1 MIASPVA
8 TLTGKSG
15 FVPGHQVTLLQNGEA
30 FFPAIEQA
38 FDRARFEIYLVTYIY
53 ADDSTGRRIAVALK
67 RAVLRG
73 VRVYVVIDGYGAS
86 DLPEPLRDQMRKD
99 GIELRIFRPGISP
112 WTLRRKRLRRMHRK
126 IVVVDREI
134 AFVGGINIVDDRAAT
149 RETSPRYDYAVAIK
163 GPLVEAV
170 RNSTVQLW
178 SLVAGRGGR
187 HRVGRTAEL
196 PVSTFCEGSMRA
208 AFLLRD
214 NFRHRRDI
222 ESAYLQAISQAQT
235 EIILAQAYFFPG
247 FKFRHALINAAQ
259 RGVKVVLLLQG
270 KLENF
275 IEHHARR
282 AIYGNLLDAG
292 VEIHEYQ
299 RNYLHAKVGVID
311 GHWATVGSS
320 NIDPFSLLLSYEA
333 NLVVDDTVF
342 GAALTESLTVSITS
356 DSQQILRSNWEQ
368 QSLAIRFV
376 NWLCYGLLRLMT
388 EISGYDS
395 ENSRTHDLTDF
406 KDP

>member
-38 FDRARFEIYLVTYIY
+38 FDRARLEIYLVTYIY

-126 IVVVDREI
+126 IVVVDRES

-178 SLVAGRGGR
+178 SLVAGRGG
-187 HRVGRTAEL
+187 
-196 PVSTFCEGSMRA
+196 
-208 AFLLRD
+208 
-214 NFRHRRDI
+214 
-222 ESAYLQAISQAQT
+222 AIVW
-235 EIILAQAYFFPG
+235 G
-247 FKFRHALINAAQ
+247 
-259 RGVKVVLLLQG
+259 G
-270 KLENF
+270 
-275 IEHHARR
+275 
-282 AIYGNLLDAG
+282 
-292 VEIHEYQ
+292 
-299 RNYLHAKVGVID
+299 
-311 GHWATVGSS
+311 
-320 NIDPFSLLLSYEA
+320 
-333 NLVVDDTVF
+333 
-342 GAALTESLTVSITS
+342 
-356 DSQQILRSNWEQ
+356 Q
-368 QSLAIRFV
+368 QSCRFRRSARDQ
-376 NWLCYGLLRLMT
+376 CGPH
-388 EISGYDS
+388 S
-395 ENSRTHDLTDF
+395 F
-406 KDP
+406 